1 NIFNQINRTEREFLL
16 SVLSKLFLDFS
27 LPTSFDKE
35 PVFITVED
43 NGIGMIEEEQKNIWD
58 RYYKADPSSKNT
70 KIGESGLG
78 LSIVKELVRLHHGS
92 IEVTS
97 RKNEGTTFLIQF
109 PKEK

>member
-1 NIFNQINRTEREFLL
+1 
-16 SVLSKLFLDFS
+16 
-27 LPTSFDKE
+27 
-35 PVFITVED
+35 
-43 NGIGMIEEEQKNIWD
+43 
-58 RYYKADPSSKNT
+58 YYKADPSSKNT